1 MAVITFCHAQ
11 VETLFVQP
19 IVLALI
25 YIPVDCFVFAAEI
38 HIGKIVV
45 VPALTALGTIMDIG
59 AQA

>member
-1 MAVITFCHAQ
+1 MAVFIFCHAQ

-25 YIPVDCFVFAAEI
+25 YVLIDSFVFATEF

-45 VPALTALGTIMDIG
+45 VPALTALSTIMDFF
-59 AQA
+59 AQT

>member
-38 HIGKIVV
+38 HVG
-45 VPALTALGTIMDIG
+45 
-59 AQA
+59 